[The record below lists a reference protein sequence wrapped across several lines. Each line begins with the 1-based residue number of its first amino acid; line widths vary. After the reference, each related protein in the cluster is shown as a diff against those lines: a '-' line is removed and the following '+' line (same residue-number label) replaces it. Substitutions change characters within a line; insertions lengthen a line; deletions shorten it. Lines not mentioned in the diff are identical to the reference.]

1 MFATVHSIARK
12 LQSGQTTGQSWIEV
26 EPEAKLI
33 QNDSHRR
40 TSLML
45 APSPAGAV
53 HANPPNLSAQ
63 GTRHTVSLLRHRVNS
78 QPTKRQLFHLNG
90 PGPTC
95 LYLVV
100 YWAAGLRDI

>member
-1 MFATVHSIARK
+1 MHSIARK
-12 LQSGQTTGQSWIEV
+12 FQSGQTTGQSWIEV
-26 EPEAKLI
+26 EAQLI

-63 GTRHTVSLLRHRVNS
+63 GTRHTVSLIRHRVNS
-78 QPTKRQLFHLNG
+78 QPTSTISFE
-90 PGPTC
+90 
-95 LYLVV
+95 
-100 YWAAGLRDI
+100 